1 MNKSSDD
8 LVAEED
14 EYMDNVENRDLQSL
28 IELRYVHDG
37 QKQYAT
43 KDDVAIR
50 IFEGIELLPS
60 KSISFIA
67 SKDKGYIEYRC
78 SQKIIDDN
86 LYNVAKDYCSKRK
99 TLQNNTFEVISEEDE
114 ESISDIPFVM
124 AVKRGKLTYIG
135 QYVTPIQCR
144 R

>member
-14 EYMDNVENRDLQSL
+14 GYIDNVENRDLQSL

-50 IFEGIELLPS
+50 VFEGIELLPS
-60 KSISFIA
+60 KSISFIVFVR
-67 SKDKGYIEYRC
+67 SMWRHSRC
-78 SQKIIDDN
+78 I
-86 LYNVAKDYCSKRK
+86 LYCIARLVFAVGITCI
-99 TLQNNTFEVISEEDE
+99 TLV
-114 ESISDIPFVM
+114 
-124 AVKRGKLTYIG
+124 
-135 QYVTPIQCR
+135 
-144 R
+144 

>member
-14 EYMDNVENRDLQSL
+14 EYRDNVENRDLQSL

-37 QKQYAT
+37 QTQYAT

-67 SKDKGYIEYRC
+67 SKDKGYIGVPRKLLMTT
-78 SQKIIDDN
+78 SIMLQRTI
-86 LYNVAKDYCSKRK
+86 VANARHYK
-99 TLQNNTFEVISEEDE
+99 TILL
-114 ESISDIPFVM
+114 
-124 AVKRGKLTYIG
+124 R
-135 QYVTPIQCR
+135 
-144 R
+144 